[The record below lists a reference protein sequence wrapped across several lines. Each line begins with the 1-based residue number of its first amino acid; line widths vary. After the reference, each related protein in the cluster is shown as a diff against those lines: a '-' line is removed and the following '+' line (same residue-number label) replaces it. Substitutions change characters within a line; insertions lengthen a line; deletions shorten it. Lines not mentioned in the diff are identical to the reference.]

1 MCAGRFNIDLNRVL
15 DVILEAFEFS
25 RNNHFLQVEKNILTN
40 TFEQI
45 VLAFF
50 IILALT
56 VHLEDSKMKL
66 VPIYILSFI
75 TGRVLFISGYKIGP
89 KFRSCAWYVDEY
101 RKYLPDARSDRIHFY
116 SCGLLAA
123 STGKDEL

>member
-1 MCAGRFNIDLNRVL
+1 MCVGRFNIDPNRVL

-25 RNNHFLQVEKNILTN
+25 GNNHFLQVEKNILTN

-56 VHLEDSKMKL
+56 VHLEDSEMKL

-89 KFRSCAWYVDEY
+89 KFRSCGMLTNIV
-101 RKYLPDARSDRIHFY
+101 
-116 SCGLLAA
+116 
-123 STGKDEL
+123 STFLMLGVI